1 MKIVICG
8 QNSNHLIEI
17 NPTLVN
23 SYKRIKPQIT
33 MQQQILINKIYISHT
48 KTFDSEHFATSERDI
63 NVFIPR

>member
-1 MKIVICG
+1 MWTK
-8 QNSNHLIEI
+8 LKIEI

-33 MQQQILINKIYISHT
+33 MQQQILMNYQLINKIYISHT
-48 KTFDSEHFATSERDI
+48 ETFDSEHFAPSERDI